1 MFYSGPQ
8 EEYED
13 VEALTAGDLIEDGKN
28 FVYRNIHLIN
38 QSCLCCM

>member
-28 FVYRNIHLIN
+28 
-38 QSCLCCM
+38 LCIETFT